1 MSEITIM
8 TVPLKFVNHSI
19 EDYAMQVTFD
29 PATGEGNVVYN
40 LSVIKNEDLDFA
52 ISTLKDAYKTG
63 VTVSGRVKFL
73 HSALSNR

>member
-29 PATGEGNVVYN
+29 PAWKMEELFITCP
-40 LSVIKNEDLDFA
+40 
-52 ISTLKDAYKTG
+52 
-63 VTVSGRVKFL
+63 
-73 HSALSNR
+73 